1 MQLISL
7 GTQYAITSL
16 IILGREPF
24 GTAVSAAEL
33 AKSLESPSTYL
44 SQILAK
50 LNKPGIV
57 GSRRGLKGGV
67 YLKKKPTKIRLI
79 DIIMAIDGGDFF
91 QTCFLGIKGC
101 GEIEPCPFHETWGV
115 HKANIK
121 DWLEKTTLKDLCTD
135 VSDEWVYNRM
145 KFERKGVSR

>member
-16 IILGREPF
+16 IILGREPV
-24 GTAVSAAEL
+24 GTAMSAADL

-57 GSRRGLKGGV
+57 GSRRGLNGGV
-67 YLKKKPTKIRLI
+67 YLRKKPEKIRLI
-79 DIIMAIDGGDFF
+79 DIIEAIDGSSFF
-91 QTCFLGIKGC
+91 ETCFLGIKGC
-101 GEIEPCPFHETWGV
+101 GDIEPCPFHEKWGE
-115 HKANIK
+115 HKSCILF
-121 DWLEKTTLKDLCTD
+121 WLEETTLQNLCDDVTD
-135 VSDEWVYNRM
+135 SWILDRM
-145 KFERKGVSR
+145 KFDRKGVS